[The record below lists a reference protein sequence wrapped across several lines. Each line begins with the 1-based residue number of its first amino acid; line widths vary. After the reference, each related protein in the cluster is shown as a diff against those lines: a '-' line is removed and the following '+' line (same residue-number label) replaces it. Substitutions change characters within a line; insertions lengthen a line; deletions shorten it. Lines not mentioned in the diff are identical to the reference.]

1 MFNIIIPVFNEEKNL
16 EELIERLINI
26 SQKNDLIENIIFINN
41 GSNDNSLEILKDNAK
56 KFNKI
61 KYISVVKN
69 CGHQN
74 ALFIGVE
81 KTEQKGCIF
90 LDGDL
95 QHPPEII
102 DKLLQ
107 EYKSGF
113 QIVSTT
119 KEIEKDE
126 RIWKKIGSHIYYK
139 LIKYL
144 SKAKIKK
151 GQSDFCLIGPE
162 AIKAIKK
169 FGEQKKNLKFLISEL
184 GFSQK
189 FISYRPEK
197 RKYGKS
203 KFNFIDYIELALE
216 SIFSFSTFPIRLFF
230 YLGSITLILSII
242 YGLII
247 LLGNFFQIIELIN
260 PFPKGWSE
268 IVLLTTFFGGFQIF
282 GIGMLGKYIEI
293 QLHETKRRPKYI
305 IDEEKSN
312 Y

>member
-126 RIWKKIGSHIYYK
+126 RISTKNST
-139 LIKYL
+139 
-144 SKAKIKK
+144 SKD
-151 GQSDFCLIGPE
+151 G
-162 AIKAIKK
+162 
-169 FGEQKKNLKFLISEL
+169 
-184 GFSQK
+184 
-189 FISYRPEK
+189 
-197 RKYGKS
+197 
-203 KFNFIDYIELALE
+203 
-216 SIFSFSTFPIRLFF
+216 
-230 YLGSITLILSII
+230 
-242 YGLII
+242 
-247 LLGNFFQIIELIN
+247 
-260 PFPKGWSE
+260 
-268 IVLLTTFFGGFQIF
+268 
-282 GIGMLGKYIEI
+282 
-293 QLHETKRRPKYI
+293 
-305 IDEEKSN
+305 
-312 Y
+312 